1 VFDFTSKRFFW
12 SLPPPLAACTDILE
26 RLETNLEPG
35 GGGVGGGDFYAV
47 FEVRGVPFSFSTPI

>member
-1 VFDFTSKRFFW
+1 MFDFTSKRFFW

-35 GGGVGGGDFYAV
+35 GGGGGGRNV
-47 FEVRGVPFSFSTPI
+47 MHC